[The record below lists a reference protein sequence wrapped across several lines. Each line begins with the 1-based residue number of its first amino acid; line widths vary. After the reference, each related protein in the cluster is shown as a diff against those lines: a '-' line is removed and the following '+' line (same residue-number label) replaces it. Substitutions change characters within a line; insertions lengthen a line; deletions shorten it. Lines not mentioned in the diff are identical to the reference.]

1 MSSKALRRPGRL
13 PGISYVGMQRYSLT
27 LCAFDHETRFTS
39 HEIVDPARSHLLQL
53 ADDFRFGI
61 PAYCFMPDHVHV
73 LAIGETLD
81 SDLEAFM
88 AKMKQLTG
96 FRFKKLHRAS
106 LWQDGYYDR
115 ILRDE
120 QETIVVA
127 RYILA
132 NPVRAGLVVD
142 FRDYPFSGSTRY
154 TMDEL
159 ADAMQSQG

>member
-1 MSSKALRRPGRL
+1 
-13 PGISYVGMQRYSLT
+13 MQRYSLT
-27 LCAFDHETRFTS
+27 LCTVERQTRFTT
-39 HEIVDPARSHLLQL
+39 HEIVDPARSQLLQR
-53 ADDFRFGI
+53 ADDFQFGI
-61 PAYCFMPDHVHV
+61 PAYCFMPDHAHI
-73 LAIGETLD
+73 LAVGESLT
-81 SDLEAFM
+81 SDLEAFI
-88 AKMKQLTG
+88 AKVKQKTG
-96 FRFKKLHRAS
+96 FEFKKARRAS

-115 ILRDE
+115 ILRDDE
-120 QETIVVA
+120 ETIVVA